1 MAALELRQK
10 SLLLVAV
17 SKAKLMKRRR
27 EVFLIAKRL
36 LSYAFAGACL
46 VGAPPAA
53 AADDSARRPW
63 TLNFIWENDSPFNMS
78 DRHYTSGVYI
88 SATSGPRERCETCSA
103 LAGLMLPSGPA
114 LNYRYG
120 FFLGESIF
128 TPVDLLLVVP
138 DPTDRPYAGWL
149 YTGVRLYRESDDVL
163 DRIEATIGIV
173 GPDSGAEAAQ
183 RWFHALH
190 GYGHINGWDSQLK
203 DEPGLILSEQR
214 TWRRPLR
221 MGGLESELLPEVNV
235 SLGNIST
242 YAGAGAAFRIGRNL
256 RRDWG
261 PPRVEPAV
269 RGSDFID
276 YDAARPYAWYGFVGI
291 EGRAIARNIFLDGN
305 SFQRSANVAK
315 EPLVADLNAG
325 FAILWRAYGF
335 YATYTERTKE
345 FKAQK
350 NMDHVFSFTISLAH

>member
-1 MAALELRQK
+1 LLAK
-10 SLLLVAV
+10 SLLVC
-17 SKAKLMKRRR
+17 
-27 EVFLIAKRL
+27 
-36 LSYAFAGACL
+36 AFASACL
-46 VGAPPAA
+46 VSASPAA
-53 AADDSARRPW
+53 AADDAARRPW
-63 TLNFIWENDSPFNMS
+63 TFNFIWENDSPFNMS
-78 DRHYTSGVYI
+78 DRHYTGGVYI
-88 SATSGPRERCETCSA
+88 SATSGARQMCETCTT
-103 LAGLMLPSGPA
+103 LADWLMLPSSPA
-114 LNYRYG
+114 LDYRYG
-120 FFLGESIF
+120 FFIGQSIF

-149 YTGVRLYRESDDVL
+149 YGGARLYRESDDVL
-163 DRIEATIGIV
+163 DRLEATIGIV
-173 GPDSGAEAAQ
+173 GPSSGAGASQ
-183 RWFHALH
+183 RWFHSWH
-190 GYGHINGWDSQLK
+190 GYGKIRGWGSQLK
-203 DEPGLILSEQR
+203 DEPGLVLSEQR

-221 MGGLESELLPEVNV
+221 TGRFESELLPEMNV
-235 SLGNIST
+235 SLGNIFT
-242 YAGAGAAFRIGRNL
+242 YAGVGATFRIGRNL

-261 PPRVEPAV
+261 PPRVEPAI

-276 YDAARPYAWYGFVGI
+276 YDASRPYAWYGFVGI

-305 SFQRSANVAK
+305 SFQKSANVAK